1 MRCDQAVKKQLNF
14 AITNQTITCS
24 SHYPLRISL
33 FTKYTLKRSFLKI
46 IQISLS
52 DDKKLNGS
60 FTLKKNHLGSTVK
73 YLAISYMSVVLPS
86 VAMYTLNNF

>member
-1 MRCDQAVKKQLNF
+1 MRHDQTVKKQLNF
-14 AITNQTITCS
+14 AITNQAIKCS

-33 FTKYTLKRSFLKI
+33 FTKYIFKRSFLKI

-60 FTLKKNHLGSTVK
+60 FIQKRTLGSTVK